1 METREKMQI
10 TDQVCKQ
17 AQLMRKGGASQA
29 EVGQL
34 LGISASTVCR
44 MERAGFD
51 KKQYDEDRKIRRARE
66 KKREEAAEE
75 TAEEQVPGQIR
86 MEIPEKI
93 QGVPINA
100 MYADEVN
107 REYPESVKLMR
118 FQAAQADKIMMK
130 LEKLNDTLSMILR
143 AVRRD

>member
-1 METREKMQI
+1 MKGSANMETKEKMQI

-66 KKREEAAEE
+66 KKREETPEE
-75 TAEEQVPGQIR
+75 TAEEQVPGQIE
-86 MEIPEKI
+86 MDLQPAEEHEETLGDMQTK
-93 QGVPINA
+93 
-100 MYADEVN
+100 M
-107 REYPESVKLMR
+107 MR

>member
-1 METREKMQI
+1 MQI

-66 KKREEAAEE
+66 KKREETPEE
-75 TAEEQVPGQIR
+75 TAEEQVPGQIE
-86 MEIPEKI
+86 MDLQPAEEH
-93 QGVPINA
+93 
-100 MYADEVN
+100 DETLG
-107 REYPESVKLMR
+107 EMQTKMMR

-143 AVRRD
+143 AVRGD